1 VPWRE
6 PLKAIGDHT
15 THLADGVVSDARSPA
30 DAIIVLGRGVT
41 PQGSLP
47 LPARFR
53 VERAVSLYQIGVAP
67 RLIVT
72 GRWSL
77 MTADPPPITEA
88 RAMAD
93 LAIGLGVP
101 GDAVFLEED
110 ARDTIGNAYFV
121 ARRLLEPNGWRSVR
135 VVTSDFHVPRA
146 AWVFQKVLGDEYDVA
161 FSPSSSELFASTI
174 PHRVREE
181 SDVMRFI
188 FEWIGHIDDG
198 DREALDAFIRREHPG
213 YSDRAPT
220 TRAMIQERLEE
231 IARGHRR
238 EELAESGD
246 GRGHRTRQERATEL

>member
-1 VPWRE
+1 MMGGMDLPPVP
-6 PLKAIGDHT
+6 
-15 THLADGVVSDARSPA
+15 SPA

-41 PQGSLP
+41 PTGDLP

-53 VERAVSLYQIGVAP
+53 VERAVSLYRIGVAP

-77 MTADPPPITEA
+77 MTVDPPPITEA

-93 LAIGLGVP
+93 LAIRLGVP
-101 GDAVFLEED
+101 SEAVLIEEE

-146 AWVFQKVLGDEYDVA
+146 SWIFQKVLGDDYDVA
-161 FSPSSSELFASTI
+161 FSVSSSELFASTI

-181 SDVMRFI
+181 SDVTRFV

-198 DREALDAFIRREHPG
+198 DRDALDAFIATEHPG
-213 YSDRAPT
+213 YSDRASM
-220 TRAMIQERLEE
+220 TRTMIQARLEE
-231 IARGHRR
+231 IAHGHRR
-238 EELAESGD
+238 EELVQVRA
-246 GRGHRTRQERATEL
+246 GRGHRAQQERVTEL

>member
-1 VPWRE
+1 MLSAMGTP
-6 PLKAIGDHT
+6 A
-15 THLADGVVSDARSPA
+15 AYSPA

-41 PQGSLP
+41 PSGALP

-53 VERAVSLYQIGVAP
+53 VERAVSLYRLGVAP

-77 MTADPPPITEA
+77 MTVDPPPITEA

-93 LAIGLGVP
+93 LAIQLGVP
-101 GDAVFLEED
+101 TEAVFLEED

-146 AWVFQKVLGDEYDVA
+146 AWVFQKVLGDDYDVA

-198 DREALDAFIRREHPG
+198 DRDALDAFIATEHPG
-213 YSDRAPT
+213 YSDRAPI
-220 TRAMIQERLEE
+220 TRERIQERLAE
-231 IARGHRR
+231 IARGHRQ
-238 EELAESGD
+238 EELAHAPEP
-246 GRGHRTRQERATEL
+246 RGHRAQQGRTTEL